1 MDNFEQNSFN
11 DDNNSNKED
20 FSGVDGSDGAYVQN
34 PGNGS
39 DGAYV
44 QNPGTGSDGA
54 YVQNPGTGSDGAYV
68 QNSGDA
74 DYAYEYARYIGKKR
88 FNKTPLILAL
98 FGLIFS
104 VFYGAGM
111 ILGIIALVIAARRYK
126 ISKSEPL
133 KWAIIVSITCI
144 ALSVAFIAA
153 IVGAALLAIIRQIPE
168 ETVSIISKI

>member
-20 FSGVDGSDGAYVQN
+20 FPGVNGSDGAYVRN
-34 PGNGS
+34 SGTDADGAYVRNSGNGS

-44 QNPGTGSDGA
+44 QNSGT
-54 YVQNPGTGSDGAYV
+54 
-68 QNSGDA
+68 DA

-126 ISKSEPL
+126 ISRERL
-133 KWAIIVSITCI
+133 C
-144 ALSVAFIAA
+144 LR
-153 IVGAALLAIIRQIPE
+153 L
-168 ETVSIISKI
+168 

>member
-20 FSGVDGSDGAYVQN
+20 FSGVDGSDGTYVQNPGNGSDGAYVQN

-54 YVQNPGTGSDGAYV
+54 YVQN
-68 QNSGDA
+68 SGDA
-74 DYAYEYARYIGKKR
+74 DYAFEYARYIGKKR

-153 IVGAALLAIIRQIPE
+153 IAGAALLAIMRQIPE

>member
-20 FSGVDGSDGAYVQN
+20 FRGV
-34 PGNGS
+34 NGS

-44 QNPGTGSDGA
+44 RNSGTGSDGA
-54 YVQNPGTGSDGAYV
+54 YVRNSDTDADDAYV
-68 QNSGDA
+68 QNSGTDA
-74 DYAYEYARYIGKKR
+74 DYAYEYARYIAKKR

-153 IVGAALLAIIRQIPE
+153 IMGAALLAIIRQIPE

>member
-20 FSGVDGSDGAYVQN
+20 FSGVDGSDGT
-34 PGNGS
+34 
-39 DGAYV
+39 YV

-68 QNSGDA
+68 RNSGDA
-74 DYAYEYARYIGKKR
+74 DYAFEYARYIGKKR

-153 IVGAALLAIIRQIPE
+153 ISGAALLAIMRQIPE

>member
-20 FSGVDGSDGAYVQN
+20 FPGV
-34 PGNGS
+34 NGS

-44 QNPGTGSDGA
+44 RNSGTDADGA
-54 YVQNPGTGSDGAYV
+54 YVR
-68 QNSGDA
+68 NSGDA

-126 ISKSEPL
+126 TSKSEPL

-153 IVGAALLAIIRQIPE
+153 ISGAALLAIMRQIPE

>member
-20 FSGVDGSDGAYVQN
+20 FPGVNGSDGAYVRNPGNGSDGVYVQN

-44 QNPGTGSDGA
+44 R
-54 YVQNPGTGSDGAYV
+54 
-68 QNSGDA
+68 NSGTDA
-74 DYAYEYARYIGKKR
+74 DYAFEYARYIAKKR

-153 IVGAALLAIIRQIPE
+153 ISGAALLAIIRQIPE

>member
-20 FSGVDGSDGAYVQN
+20 FSEVN
-34 PGNGS
+34 
-39 DGAYV
+39 
-44 QNPGTGSDGA
+44 
-54 YVQNPGTGSDGAYV
+54 GSDGAYV
-68 QNSGDA
+68 QNSGTGSDGAYVRNSGTDA

-133 KWAIIVSITCI
+133 KWAIIV
-144 ALSVAFIAA
+144 AFIAA
-153 IVGAALLAIIRQIPE
+153 ISGAALLAIIRQIPE

>member
-153 IVGAALLAIIRQIPE
+153 ISGAALLAIMRQIPE
-168 ETVSIISKI
+168 ETVSIISRI

>member
-20 FSGVDGSDGAYVQN
+20 FPGV
-34 PGNGS
+34 NGS

-44 QNPGTGSDGA
+44 R
-54 YVQNPGTGSDGAYV
+54 
-68 QNSGDA
+68 NSGDA
-74 DYAYEYARYIGKKR
+74 DYAYEYARYIAKKR

-98 FGLIFS
+98 FGFIFS

-153 IVGAALLAIIRQIPE
+153 ISGAALLALIRQIPE

>member
-20 FSGVDGSDGAYVQN
+20 FPGVN
-34 PGNGS
+34 
-39 DGAYV
+39 
-44 QNPGTGSDGA
+44 
-54 YVQNPGTGSDGAYV
+54 GSDGAYV
-68 QNSGDA
+68 QNSGTDA

-126 ISKSEPL
+126 ISKTTPSPQRGGV
-133 KWAIIVSITCI
+133 KTFGS
-144 ALSVAFIAA
+144 
-153 IVGAALLAIIRQIPE
+153 
-168 ETVSIISKI
+168 TVSNVVQYA

>member
-20 FSGVDGSDGAYVQN
+20 FSGVDGSDGTYVQN

-68 QNSGDA
+68 RNSGDA
-74 DYAYEYARYIGKKR
+74 DYAFEYARYIGKKR

-153 IVGAALLAIIRQIPE
+153 ISGAALLAIMRQIPE

>member
-20 FSGVDGSDGAYVQN
+20 FRGVNSSDGTYVRN
-34 PGNGS
+34 S
-39 DGAYV
+39 DTDADGAYV
-44 QNPGTGSDGA
+44 QNPGT
-54 YVQNPGTGSDGAYV
+54 
-68 QNSGDA
+68 DA
-74 DYAYEYARYIGKKR
+74 DYAYEFARYIGKKR

-104 VFYGAGM
+104 VFYGAGI

-153 IVGAALLAIIRQIPE
+153 IMGAALLAMIRQIPE

>member
-34 PGNGS
+34 PGN
-39 DGAYV
+39 
-44 QNPGTGSDGA
+44 GSDGA

-153 IVGAALLAIIRQIPE
+153 ISGAALLAIMRQIPE
-168 ETVSIISKI
+168 ETVSIISRI